1 MPNSSSFVRYKLL
14 LPSALPRLSQPYM
27 LLWVRCPS
35 LTATTF
41 FAHSS
46 LCGTASFSALCLQ
59 IEIVGVIKV
68 GRGSRAIEIVFIVVH
83 SCESFSLKNDDN
95 KSNNAKHVAALLFYE
110 QRSKH
115 EGGEDGCTTDDDQD
129 QRVCTPRTDWSCLSC
144 LFSCSLLAWSWGHE
158 RAVRKSA

>member
-1 MPNSSSFVRYKLL
+1 MPNSSSFVKYKLL
-14 LPSALPRLSQPYM
+14 LPSTLPRLSQPYM

-35 LTATTF
+35 LTATTC
-41 FAHSS
+41 FAHTS

-68 GRGSRAIEIVFIVVH
+68 GRGSRAIAIVFIVVLH

-115 EGGEDGCTTDDDQD
+115 EGGERWVHD
-129 QRVCTPRTDWSCLSC
+129 RRRPRSTCVHSETRDLLGLVFLA
-144 LFSCSLLAWSWGHE
+144 LFLAWSCVGTQKMLW
-158 RAVRKSA
+158 